1 MSTPSASNAPSRA
14 MDPNAMQ
21 LQILQ
26 QQLQQ
31 QQQNCLVQQ
40 QQMQES
46 ANVAQASMQDQLK
59 NAQDSAQLTATSTVW
74 ENISSLSLEEVC
86 AKLPNTGEFSTGSS
100 KLKLKSGAEAQSIDQ
115 VSDITITKM
124 CAAIKSGNNV
134 AEYSIP
140 LSNSAIQTV
149 RLTENDRAVSYCN
162 PDATNAG
169 SYQTEQCV
177 CNQLGPN
184 PILHTASVKSGGAFG
199 VGATTTTGYYCL
211 AK

>member
-14 MDPNAMQ
+14 MDPHAMQ
-21 LQILQ
+21 IQILQ

-31 QQQNCLVQQ
+31 QQQNSLVQQ
-40 QQMQES
+40 QQMQEA
-46 ANVAQASMQDQLK
+46 ANIAQASMQDQLK
-59 NAQDSAQLTATSTVW
+59 NAQSTAQLTATSTVW
-74 ENISSLSLEEVC
+74 ENISSLTLEEVC
-86 AKLPNTGEFSTGSS
+86 AKLPNTGEYGAGSS
-100 KLKLKSGAEAQSIDQ
+100 KLKSGSESQSIDQ
-115 VSDITITKM
+115 VSDITINKM
-124 CAAIKSGNNV
+124 CAAVKSGNNI

-149 RLTENDRAVSYCN
+149 RLTEGDRVVSYCN
-162 PDATNAG
+162 PNATNAG